1 MSFFGLEQ
9 ISKVSFKFTEF
20 MHAVMVA
27 LLYYHIYADQM
38 LHSDQSTVAVSDS
51 LGCLSLVELCQSGP
65 RLVNRWKAH
74 QFEAWI
80 VCCGGGGGSDQHT
93 LYSGG
98 DDCRLCQWDIREG
111 LTKPTF
117 TSKR

>member
-1 MSFFGLEQ
+1 
-9 ISKVSFKFTEF
+9 
-20 MHAVMVA
+20 
-27 LLYYHIYADQM
+27 M

-51 LGCLSLVELCQSGP
+51 QGFLSLIELSQPSGP
-65 RLVNRWKAH
+65 RLVQRWKAH

-80 VCCGGGGGSDQHT
+80 VCCGGGSDPHT

-98 DDCRLCQWDIREG
+98 DDCRLCQWDTRG
-111 LTKPTF
+111 SLNKPNF